1 MSESWAT
8 QQELTFL
15 KNLGRHREGYEI
27 IPMRRKLLEN
37 YVKAA
42 RKRADWGNVN
52 SEKVIAF
59 AEAQLAEEH
68 LKIGRTHVPASIH

>member
-8 QQELTFL
+8 QQEVTFL
-15 KNLGRHREGYEI
+15 KNLGRHREGHEI
-27 IPMRRKLLEN
+27 IPMRRRLLEN

-59 AEAQLAEEH
+59 AEAQLAEEDH
-68 LKIGRTHVPASIH
+68 KDGQTLVSPALH

>member
-8 QQELTFL
+8 QQEVAFL
-15 KNLGRHREGYEI
+15 KNLGRYREGHEV

-42 RKRADWGNVN
+42 RKRANWGNVN
-52 SEKVIAF
+52 SETVIAF
-59 AEAQLAEEH
+59 AEAQLAEEDH
-68 LKIGRTHVPASIH
+68 KDGRLRARATA

>member
-1 MSESWAT
+1 MTESWAT

-15 KNLGRHREGYEI
+15 KNLGRYREGHEVI
-27 IPMRRKLLEN
+27 SMRRKLLEN

-42 RKRADWGNVN
+42 RKRADWGSVN

-59 AEAQLAEEH
+59 AEKQLAEEH
-68 LKIGRTHVPASIH
+68 LKIPHTPIPASVH

>member
-8 QQELTFL
+8 QQEVTFL
-15 KNLGRHREGYEI
+15 KNLGRHREGHEI
-27 IPMRRKLLEN
+27 IPMRRTLLEN

-59 AEAQLAEEH
+59 AEAQLAEEDH
-68 LKIGRTHVPASIH
+68 TDGHTRVSAALH